1 MEDVIEWFASN
12 YKWVFSGIGVVILGA
27 IFSFF
32 RKSKSNG
39 ISQKQRSGNNS
50 INIQA
55 GNNVEFTKKNDE

>member
-1 MEDVIEWFASN
+1 MENVIEWFAGN
-12 YKWVFSGIGVVILGA
+12 YKWVFSGIGLIVFSA
-27 IFSFF
+27 IFSLFK
-32 RKSKSNG
+32 RSRTNG